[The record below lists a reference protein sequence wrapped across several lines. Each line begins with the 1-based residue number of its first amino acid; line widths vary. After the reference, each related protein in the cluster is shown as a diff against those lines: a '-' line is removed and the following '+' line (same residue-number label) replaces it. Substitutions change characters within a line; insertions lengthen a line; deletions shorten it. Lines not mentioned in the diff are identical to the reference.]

1 MGFLGSFFG
10 VFCFVIGI
18 PLGLL
23 VGFFLFVYSE
33 AKQVKVSTFFSLFIF
48 LLHDQFL

>member
-10 VFCFVIGI
+10 VFGFVIGI

-33 AKQVKVSTFFSLFIF
+33 AKQVKVSTFFLSVYFPLA
-48 LLHDQFL
+48 